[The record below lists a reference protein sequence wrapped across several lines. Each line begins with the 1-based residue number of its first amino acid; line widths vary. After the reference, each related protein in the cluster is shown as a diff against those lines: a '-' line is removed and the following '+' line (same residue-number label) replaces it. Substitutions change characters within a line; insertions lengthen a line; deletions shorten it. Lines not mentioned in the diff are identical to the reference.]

1 MPPGSSQPDYSE
13 FISPFPIDRPEI
25 LVYYFI
31 NTLVQRRNNMD
42 FKTEIPIYLQVM
54 RQIQRD
60 IVTGTIS
67 PGQKLPSVRELAVHY
82 TINPNTASRVYRELE
97 NENICFTRRGMGTFA
112 TDSTERIQKM
122 KEEMA
127 QGLIRQFIEGMAQ
140 LGFSFEETITLIENE
155 RKGDSQN
162 A

>member
-1 MPPGSSQPDYSE
+1 
-13 FISPFPIDRPEI
+13 
-25 LVYYFI
+25 
-31 NTLVQRRNNMD
+31 MD

-54 RQIQRD
+54 RLIKRD

-67 PGQKLPSVRELAVHY
+67 PGQKLPSVRDLAVHY

-112 TDSTERIQKM
+112 TDSTERIQEM

-127 QGLIRQFIEGMAQ
+127 QGLIQQFIEGMAQ
-140 LGFSFEETITLIENE
+140 LGFTFDETITLIENE
-155 RKGDSQN
+155 RKGESHN